1 MVGNFLKK
9 KGNHRKSIAF
19 LSLLL
24 LVSIAAAITTF
35 IVAVAG
41 GKNDNWINGAMIVV
55 GGVLLIMA
63 VLYACNV
70 IAPLIFIERRLWTD
84 RKRRDTVNKKVKKRA
99 NTDHYFNVFDD
110 ILDIID
116 ERKSDMSGE
125 FALAMASKQNELRA
139 LQNQINPHFLYNT
152 LDCIRGMAVEQG
164 ADNVEEM
171 TRALSEMFR
180 YSISRKGKSSVR
192 FEEEIANVDNY
203 LLIQQNR
210 FRNKI
215 NVKKNTEPAVKKCYM
230 PKMLMQ
236 PIIEN
241 AVFHGLEPKTG
252 SRNLYIEAY
261 CTDKRLVIKVEDDG
275 VGMPLTKLN
284 MINDALRDCVSI
296 NENDRNTQI
305 GLANV
310 NERLQLLYGS
320 ESGLHVFSCPNVGT
334 TVEIVMP
341 IILEPLQ

>member
-1 MVGNFLKK
+1 MVGKFLKK
-9 KGNHRKSIAF
+9 KENHRKSIAF

-24 LVSIAAAITTF
+24 LVSIAAAIIMF
-35 IVAVAG
+35 IVVVMD
-41 GKNDNWINGAMIVV
+41 GKNDNWINAVMVIV
-55 GGVLLIMA
+55 GVILLITA
-63 VLYACNV
+63 ALYACNI
-70 IAPLIFIERRLWTD
+70 IAPLIFIERRLRTD
-84 RKRRDTVNKKVKKRA
+84 IKRKDTDNKKVKKRA
-99 NTDHYFNVFDD
+99 NTDHYFNVFDE

-116 ERKSDMSGE
+116 ERKIDMSGE

-152 LDCIRGMAVEQG
+152 LDCIRGMAVEHG
-164 ADNVEEM
+164 ADNVEKM
-171 TRALSEMFR
+171 TMALSGMFR
-180 YSISRKGKSSVR
+180 YSISRKGKGSVM
-192 FEEEIANVDNY
+192 FEEEIANVNNY

-215 NVKKNTEPAVKKCYM
+215 NVKKNIEPVAKKCYV

-261 CTDKRLVIKVEDDG
+261 CTDKRLIIKVEDDG

-284 MINDALRDCVSI
+284 MINDALRDRVSI

-320 ESGLHVFSCPNVGT
+320 EFGLHVFSCPNVGT
-334 TVEIVMP
+334 TVEIVIP
-341 IILEPLQ
+341 IILEPPQ